1 VQAAVR
7 ISNGVAFKII
17 IIIIVNIIAKIV
29 HKAQNKNTHNYKKNL
44 MTYGTQTHC
53 KIDNVTVQKAE

>member
-1 VQAAVR
+1 MQAAVR

-29 HKAQNKNTHNYKKNL
+29 HKAQNKNTHNYKK
-44 MTYGTQTHC
+44 T
-53 KIDNVTVQKAE
+53 